1 MKAELAQCWQRIKKL
16 SSDIPRSKQNLPHST
31 FHTEGTVFK
40 NIHFFVSHY
49 RMQTWLS
56 SMVSY
61 EAKCEHNVSIP
72 RNNWYYYL
80 LCWKHC
86 ITNGLKNIFIL
97 STMTSNRIFFFAT
110 LWVYNKKE
118 IQLKIFRESSDFC
131 KYNTIISQHLQI
143 THKQSTALGQILKLE
158 TSARQ
163 NKLRTQRQ
171 LNQHQMGI

>member
-1 MKAELAQCWQRIKKL
+1 
-16 SSDIPRSKQNLPHST
+16 
-31 FHTEGTVFK
+31 
-40 NIHFFVSHY
+40 
-49 RMQTWLS
+49 
-56 SMVSY
+56 
-61 EAKCEHNVSIP
+61 
-72 RNNWYYYL
+72 
-80 LCWKHC
+80 
-86 ITNGLKNIFIL
+86 
-97 STMTSNRIFFFAT
+97 MTSNRIFFFAT

-131 KYNTIISQHLQI
+131 KYNAIISQHLQI